1 MEEAEPLPYEP
12 ITREELEEGSTARRG
27 FCALA
32 MPKETKKQEW
42 WIPDLLP
49 KERLVLLA
57 AQGGTGKT
65 SFAFYLADLLTRR
78 GLKTEDGDPVRVAYW
93 SFEDE
98 PQDFVN
104 KAGYNE
110 NVVFIKWQN
119 EHWFGE
125 REDDLEKLEDFLF
138 TWNAHILFI
147 DPISA
152 LLDDDGDNNQAVR
165 KMLNRMLKATSD
177 IGVTIVGIHHFRK
190 GGGAQSVRNSIM
202 GASSWVDTARH
213 TLSLVKNEAGQLF
226 LEVSKSNIAKVGTS
240 WEVFSDVDEYGYHIT
255 GFLEVA
261 DGTAQKALE
270 EPKKR
275 QENPTI
281 KALKSEFGIGK
292 AFVLDDVRAHGSV
305 SSFYSWIK
313 RNPDRYQELEKDG
326 RKAWIFL

>member
-1 MEEAEPLPYEP
+1 MNEMGAIPYQP
-12 ITREELEEGSTARRG
+12 ATREELEASSNREEG
-27 FCALA
+27 FYALQ
-32 MPKETKKQEW
+32 MPTDKKEQEW
-42 WIPDLLP
+42 WIQDLLP

-65 SFAFYLADLLTRR
+65 SFAFYLANSLTRR
-78 GLKTEDGDPVRVAYW
+78 RLVTEGGEPIRVAYW

-104 KAGYNE
+104 KVGYNE

-119 EHWFGE
+119 GHWFGE
-125 REDDLEKLEDFLF
+125 KEEDLEQLENFLF

-152 LLDDDGDNNQAVR
+152 LLDDDGNNNQAVR
-165 KMLNRMLKATSD
+165 KMLNRMLRATSD

-190 GGGAQSVRNSIM
+190 GGVSQSVRNSIM

-226 LEVSKSNIAKVGTS
+226 LEVAKSNIARVGTS
-240 WEVFSDVDEYGYHIT
+240 WEVFSDIDEYGYHIT
-255 GFLEVA
+255 GFLKVA

-281 KALKSEFGIGK
+281 KALKNEFGIGK
-292 AFVLDDVRAHGSV
+292 AFTLDDVRAYGAV
-305 SSFYSWIK
+305 SSFYSWLK
-313 RNPDRYQELEKDG
+313 RKPGEYQELEKEG
-326 RKAWIFL
+326 RKAWIFV